1 MPETDELGAQSDPET
16 TTSESEEPGV
26 EPALETM
33 HPKRRPSRLE
43 AAERGEGSL
52 ALLAC
57 QDGAPGAHDAGRV
70 QVFGVLLD
78 VDQHYLLR
86 NQVEDVLGSRR
97 ASRAVALLAAQLLR
111 YPAQARYPICTK
123 DIRRTHV

>member
-1 MPETDELGAQSDPET
+1 VPETDELGAQSDPET

-33 HPKRRPSRLE
+33 HPRRRPSRLE

-70 QVFGVLLD
+70 QVLGVLLD
-78 VDQHYLLR
+78 IDQHDLLR
-86 NQVEDVLGSRR
+86 NPVQDVLGPHP
-97 ASRAVALLAAQLLR
+97 ATLAGALLAA
-111 YPAQARYPICTK
+111 
-123 DIRRTHV
+123 